1 MIIFGTRVRQKTIGQ
16 GEFFCPHCQSMCGY
30 EHKSARQFFTLY
42 FIPVIPIKQLGEFI
56 TCENCGGTFKAE
68 ARFLRSS
75 PTAAAGQKNRVEDL
89 AALMNS
95 MKAKLEKG
103 VSIDYLVRDL
113 TSAGLNYDMA
123 RQTVE
128 NAAGEGRRVCETC
141 GLTYAASA
149 STCTECGGALR
160 QQ

>member
-1 MIIFGTRVRQKTIGQ
+1 MIIFGTRVRHKTIGE
-16 GEFFCPHCQSMCGY
+16 GEFFCPHCQSTCRY
-30 EHKSARQFFTLY
+30 EHKSARQLFTLY

-56 TCENCGGTFKAE
+56 MCQNCGGTFKAE
-68 ARFLRSS
+68 ARFLRAS
-75 PTAAAGQKNRVEDL
+75 PAAVSGQQRQTEDL
-89 AALMNS
+89 ASLMNS
-95 MKAKLEKG
+95 VKSKLEKG
-103 VSIDYLVRDL
+103 VSIDYMVRDL

-141 GLTYAASA
+141 GLTYAAAA

-160 QQ
+160 

>member
-1 MIIFGTRVRQKTIGQ
+1 MIIFGTRVRQKTIGE
-16 GEFFCPHCQSMCGY
+16 GEFYCPHCQSMCGY

-56 TCENCGGTFKAE
+56 MCENCGGTFKAE

-75 PTAAAGQKNRVEDL
+75 PAASGQQNRTEDL
-89 AALMNS
+89 AALLNS
-95 MKAKLEKG
+95 VKAKLEKG

-128 NAAGEGRRVCETC
+128 NAAGEGRRVCEAC
-141 GLTYAASA
+141 GLTYTATA
-149 STCTECGGALR
+149 STCTECGGRL
-160 QQ
+160 Q